1 MPLLG
6 QHAALGLQ
14 VGRAHRA
21 AGGGHLRRR
30 PLVSPGEKMRT
41 RFKSAI
47 RTAVFPVAGRGTRFL
62 PATKASPKEM
72 PPVVAQAPNQSSG
85 EEALAAGPQRRAVLS
100 RPPK

>member
-30 PLVSPGEKMRT
+30 PVVSPGEKMRT

-72 PPVVAQAPNQSSG
+72 LPVVDQPPNQYAVG
-85 EEALAAGPQRRAVLS
+85 EALAGRPQPLGVRTSAR
-100 RPPK
+100 